1 MNSKLFNKRHTHQ
14 EKENQARDSYWTK
27 EIEETMKLGYPYE
40 VAYAMISKR
49 KIQELFEKDIKINCG
64 R

>member
-1 MNSKLFNKRHTHQ
+1 MISKPFKKRYTHQ
-14 EKENQARDSYWTK
+14 EKENQARDAYWTK

-40 VAYAMISKR
+40 VAYAMVSKR